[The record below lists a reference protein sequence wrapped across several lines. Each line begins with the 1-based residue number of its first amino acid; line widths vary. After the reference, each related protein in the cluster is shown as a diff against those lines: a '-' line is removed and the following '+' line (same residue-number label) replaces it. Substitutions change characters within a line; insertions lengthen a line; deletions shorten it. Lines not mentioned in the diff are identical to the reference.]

1 MKITAEQ
8 IRNVIYESIDEI
20 NSFQAKDRKI
30 EKGEDSILY
39 GQNTK
44 LDSLGLVN
52 LIVEVEQRMTD
63 KLNVTIDL
71 TDEKALSQNNSPFL
85 TVKSL
90 CEYIIIHLNQ
100 SSSDN

>member
-8 IRNVIYESIDEI
+8 IRNVVFESIDEI
-20 NSFQAKDRKI
+20 NSFQATDMKL
-30 EKGEDSILY
+30 EKKEDTVLY

-52 LIVEVEQRMTD
+52 LIVDVEQRMSD

-71 TDEKALSQNNSPFL
+71 TDEKALSQNHSPFL
-85 TVKSL
+85 SVKSL
-90 CEYIIIHLNQ
+90 CDYIINHFNKT
-100 SSSDN
+100 